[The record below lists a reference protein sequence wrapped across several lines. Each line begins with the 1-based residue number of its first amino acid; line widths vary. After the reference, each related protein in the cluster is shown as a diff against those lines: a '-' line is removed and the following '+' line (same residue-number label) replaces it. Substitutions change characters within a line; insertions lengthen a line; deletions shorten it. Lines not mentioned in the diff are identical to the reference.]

1 MKPST
6 SDAVHAH
13 THMLT
18 HIDCHVLN
26 RERVVLHSLQFTGKN
41 IMSSWPEHVW
51 WEILLY
57 SYNPEIHYTACVQ
70 VPLPGDK
77 AAAII
82 VAQAISDRWQGPWVI
97 KEFDVRKP
105 ESIYV
110 DVLEHDSSSIDGIKP
125 CNFSV

>member
-1 MKPST
+1 M
-6 SDAVHAH
+6 
-13 THMLT
+13 
-18 HIDCHVLN
+18 
-26 RERVVLHSLQFTGKN
+26 
-41 IMSSWPEHVW
+41 
-51 WEILLY
+51 
-57 SYNPEIHYTACVQ
+57 
-70 VPLPGDK
+70 PLPGDK